1 MVSGGACDA
10 CAMVGLEPCFEGG
23 CAHDGSKPGIGTVSL
38 TRPTGKKAPRRPG
51 MPETLRLAAVSSE
64 SQKIGEFLEWLAWE
78 QNLVLAE
85 VIGDSLYP
93 SLTTTEKLLARFYG
107 IDLERV
113 ERERG
118 RLLAYIRAKGNT

>member
-1 MVSGGACDA
+1 MVSRGACDA
-10 CAMVGLEPCFEGG
+10 CALVGLAPCFEGG
-23 CAHDGSKPGIGTVSL
+23 CAYDGSKPLTGPVSL

-51 MPETLRLAAVSSE
+51 MPETLRLVAVSRE
-64 SQKIGEFLEWLAWE
+64 SQKIGEFLEWLAWD
-78 QNLVLAE
+78 QHLVLAE
-85 VIGDSLYP
+85 VIGEALYP